1 MKQQQ
6 KQFLNNV
13 SDSDQSCDICLE
25 NLNENVLYKIKHNKE
40 LSRTKLRNYIL
51 QNRNMENKFFGK

>member
-13 SDSDQSCDICLE
+13 NDSDRSCDICLE

-40 LSRTKLRNYIL
+40 LSQTKLRNYIL
-51 QNRNMENKFFGK
+51 QNRNKENKFFGK

>member
-25 NLNENVLYKIKHNKE
+25 NLNENVLYKIKRNKE

-51 QNRNMENKFFGK
+51 QNRNKENKFFGK